1 MDSRED
7 CAMRPRSIVASCA
20 VREPFWRIA
29 EVAAIAALYEATV
42 GDDEESNSRGDR
54 EDVGWNHSLPS
65 WDTGEAIEKVGNERV
80 EISFSRWK
88 EYPLNF

>member
-1 MDSRED
+1 
-7 CAMRPRSIVASCA
+7 MRPRPIVANCA
-20 VREPFWRIA
+20 KREPFLRIT

-54 EDVGWNHSLPS
+54 EDVGLNHILPS

-80 EISFSRWK
+80 EMSFSRWK
-88 EYPLNF
+88 EHPLNF